1 MIATRVSA
9 LALAAVL
16 SVAAAAS
23 AQTPPPQRQPGS
35 MGYPTW
41 APGSELR
48 PHQERTA
55 ARLRALHD
63 ALNIRP
69 DQEGA
74 FQAFSA
80 AVTPSGNEARWGD
93 MRDEHER
100 MASMTTPERLDAA
113 SRMMDEHM
121 QRMRERFQRHA
132 TAVKAL
138 YAALSP
144 DQRRTLDAL
153 PGLMGHDM
161 GMGMWMGHGMGM
173 GMRMGK
179 DHGPMG
185 VPGMGPPPR
194 QPE

>member
-1 MIATRVSA
+1 MIATRVTA

-16 SVAAAAS
+16 GAAAAS

-35 MGYPTW
+35 MGYPAW

-48 PHQERTA
+48 PHAEREA
-55 ARLRALHD
+55 ARLKALHD

-69 DQEGA
+69 DQESA
-74 FQAFSA
+74 FQAFA
-80 AVTPSGNEARWGD
+80 AAMRAPINEAKGED
-93 MRDEHER
+93 MRAERER
-100 MASMTTPERLDAA
+100 MASMTTPERLDAMG
-113 SRMMDEHM
+113 RLMDEHM

-132 TAVKAL
+132 SAVKGL
-138 YAALSP
+138 YASLSP
-144 DQRRTLDAL
+144 EQRRTLDAL

-161 GMGMWMGHGMGM
+161 GMGMGMGHGMDKD
-173 GMRMGK
+173 R

-185 VPGMGPPPR
+185 GPGMGPPPR